1 MNENVICP
9 AEDYTIRFKSIVFGW
24 SYDVFAHMSSQR
36 LYLNSLLYL
45 VYIFQIIKYNIADAH
60 SAGTKSELMNL
71 GTVSLKNREPLNA
84 KNSYLGKSGPK
95 MYFEKVA

>member
-24 SYDVFAHMSSQR
+24 SYDVFAHMSSRR

-45 VYIFQIIKYNIADAH
+45 VYIFQIIKYNMADAH
-60 SAGTKSELMNL
+60 SAGTKLELMKF
-71 GTVSLKNREPLNA
+71 GTLSSTLLWFSTPA
-84 KNSYLGKSGPK
+84 I
-95 MYFEKVA
+95 FQ